1 LHQKVKNYDAILP
14 DGLFL
19 AAHLYYN
26 ETGGSPESRKVRQFC
41 MVNKVRLTIA
51 GTTYVVSTTDS
62 EEYVTQLA
70 QQLDAG
76 MKEAMKASPSLSITR
91 AAVFCALDYLDQ
103 YKKSTGSADNM
114 RSQIKDYLADAAKA
128 KLEAEDARREIERL
142 KREVQY
148 LKEQNGSAPS
158 GRA

>member
-1 LHQKVKNYDAILP
+1 
-14 DGLFL
+14 
-19 AAHLYYN
+19 
-26 ETGGSPESRKVRQFC
+26 